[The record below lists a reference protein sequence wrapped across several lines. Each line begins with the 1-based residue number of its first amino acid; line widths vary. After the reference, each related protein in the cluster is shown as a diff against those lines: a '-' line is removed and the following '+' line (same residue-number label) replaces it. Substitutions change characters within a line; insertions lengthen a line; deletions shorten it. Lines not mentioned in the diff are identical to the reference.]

1 MKTYLDCMVCFVRQ
15 ALDASRL
22 LSDDEKIHEQ
32 VLREVLKQAAT
43 LDLTQTP
50 PVMGQ
55 KIHQTIKRVLNNND
69 PYYQIKQK
77 FTAFALGLEDKL
89 QAKIDASEDKLSA
102 AIKLSIAGNVI
113 DFGVKSTIDEQEILQ
128 TIDDALNIDFDN
140 GHIEQ
145 FKSHI
150 KRADKILFLADNA
163 GEIVFDKFLLK
174 LLPREKVTIAVKSE
188 PIINDATMEDAQA
201 AGLTEI
207 ARVITSGSSAPGT
220 VLAQCSQD
228 FLREFDSA
236 DMIISKGQGNYE
248 TLSDVDRPIWFLL
261 KAKCNVIAEHLNVP
275 VGSFVLLPRQ
285 TNPKLMC

>member
-1 MKTYLDCMVCFVRQ
+1 MKTYLDCMICFVRQ

-77 FTAFALGLEDKL
+77 FTAFALALEDKL
-89 QAKIDASEDKLSA
+89 QAKIDSSENKFES

-113 DFGVKSTIDEQEILQ
+113 DFGVKSTIEEDEILK
-128 TIDDALNIDFDN
+128 TIDDALSISFETA
-140 GHIEQ
+140 HVEQ
-145 FKSHI
+145 FKTHI
-150 KRADKILFLADNA
+150 KQANKILFLADNA

-174 LLPREKVTIAVKSE
+174 QMPSEKVTIAVKSE
-188 PIINDATMEDAQA
+188 PIINDATLEDAQA

-207 ARVITSGSSAPGT
+207 TRVITSGSSAPGT
-220 VLAQCSQD
+220 VLEQCSEE
-228 FLREFDSA
+228 FLREFNES

-248 TLSDVDRPIWFLL
+248 TLSDVNRPIWFLL
-261 KAKCNVIAEHLNVP
+261 KAKCNVIAKHLNVP
-275 VGSFVLLPRQ
+275 VGSFILLPALG
-285 TNPKLMC
+285 KLK

>member
-22 LSDDEKIHEQ
+22 LSDDEQIHER

-69 PYYQIKQK
+69 PYCQIKQK
-77 FTAFALGLEDKL
+77 FTDFALSLEGKL
-89 QAKIDASEDKLSA
+89 QAKIDASDDKFSA

-113 DFGVKSTIDEQEILQ
+113 DFGVKSTIEEAEILE
-128 TIDDALNIDFDN
+128 TIDNALAIEFEKER
-140 GHIEQ
+140 IEQ
-145 FKSHI
+145 FARDIAK
-150 KRADKILFLADNA
+150 AEKILFLADNA

-174 LLPREKVTIAVKSE
+174 QLPCEKVTIAVKSE
-188 PIINDATMEDAQA
+188 PIINDATLEDAQA

-207 ARVITSGSSAPGT
+207 ARVITSGSAAPGT
-220 VLAQCSQD
+220 VLEQCSEQ
-228 FLREFDSA
+228 FLREFNSSDL
-236 DMIISKGQGNYE
+236 IISKGQGNYE
-248 TLSDVDRPIWFLL
+248 TLSDIDRPIWFLL
-261 KAKCNVIAEHLNVP
+261 KAKCNVIAKHLSVP
-275 VGSFVLLPRQ
+275 VGSFILLKHTQ
-285 TNPKLMC
+285 ISN

>member
-1 MKTYLDCMVCFVRQ
+1 MRTYLDCMVCFVRQ
-15 ALDASRL
+15 GLDASRL
-22 LSDDEKIHEQ
+22 LSDDEKVHEQ
-32 VLREVLKQAAT
+32 VLREVLKEAAT

-55 KIHQTIKRVLNNND
+55 KIHQTIKRVLNNDD
-69 PYYQIKQK
+69 PYYEIKRK
-77 FTAFALGLEDKL
+77 FTDFALGLEDKL
-89 QAKIDASEDKLSA
+89 QAKIDASDDKLLA

-128 TIDDALNIDFDN
+128 TIDDALDVDFDN

-174 LLPREKVTIAVKSE
+174 LMPLDKVTVAVKSQ
-188 PIINDATMEDAQA
+188 PIINDATIEDAQA
-201 AGLTEI
+201 AGLTEMV
-207 ARVITSGSSAPGT
+207 RVIASGSGAPGT
-220 VLAQCSQD
+220 VLEQCNRE
-228 FLREFDSA
+228 FLEEFDSA

-261 KAKCNVIAEHLNVP
+261 KAKCNVIAQHLNVP
-275 VGSFVLLPRQ
+275 VGSFILLP
-285 TNPKLMC
+285 NKGS